1 MNSFSLEQKRFAET
15 VETVES
21 KLRKKAIF
29 VPTLDEDVKLQVLY
43 LFSFQLTIQLRACG
57 EPICL
62 FGEGPADRRERLRAV
77 LDIKSFAEEDIANQ
91 RQVLGLKKQS
101 TEEEEKPKEVVYER
115 ASPELIQ
122 VRRIIYEYSMKRY
135 NIVKLNNKIV
145 VKKDQKSNVKK
156 IQIWS
161 CLLRMKRRLRNYGIN
176 IV

>member
-1 MNSFSLEQKRFAET
+1 MSSFSLEQKRFAET

-62 FGEGPADRRERLRAV
+62 FGEGPGDRRERLRAV
-77 LDIKSFAEEDIANQ
+77 LDIKSFSEEDIAIQ

-115 ASPELIQ
+115 ASQELIQ
-122 VRRIIYEYSMKRY
+122 VRRSIYEYSMKRY
-135 NIVKLNNKIV
+135 DIMKINYRIVA
-145 VKKDQKSNVKK
+145 KKDQKNNDKK
-156 IQIWS
+156 IQIWN
-161 CLLRMKRRLRNYGIN
+161 CLLRMKRR
-176 IV
+176 

>member
-1 MNSFSLEQKRFAET
+1 MSSFSLEQKRFAET

-77 LDIKSFAEEDIANQ
+77 LDIKSFSEEDIAIQ

-115 ASPELIQ
+115 ASQELIQ
-122 VRRIIYEYSMKRY
+122 VRRSIYEYSMKRY
-135 NIVKLNNKIV
+135 DIMKINYRIV
-145 VKKDQKSNVKK
+145 VKKDQKNNDKK
-156 IQIWS
+156 IQIWN
-161 CLLRMKRRLRNYGIN
+161 CLLRMKRR
-176 IV
+176 